1 MGAARAGGISLEP
14 PAGRPCYLLPLR
26 WQDGQDGLGE
36 LTGYLCQIARHC
48 DVVVV
53 DGSPEPVFARH
64 DRAWAGIAR
73 HIRPDQA
80 LACRNGKVSGVI
92 TGIRS
97 VAAGRVVIA
106 DDDVRYDEQALS
118 RILALLDRCDLVIP
132 QNYFDP
138 LPWHAAWDSARSLI
152 NRALGTDYPGTVAV
166 RRQAFLAAGCYD
178 GDVLFE
184 NLELMR
190 TLRAAGAR
198 ISLAPDLFVR
208 RLPPST
214 RQFLRQRIRQAYDS
228 LAQPPRL
235 AAELALLP
243 AALLAARSRRPW
255 VLASAAAATV
265 GVAEA
270 GRRRHA
276 GTAVFPR
283 VAALLAPAWLTE
295 RAACS
300 WLAVALR
307 LRGGIRYGGRRITRA
322 AHSAKVLNRA
332 HGRRPAVAM
341 RSMPAAEVTGRVAQP
356 RAQTARQAP
365 ARHAGADGARRDLCS
380 VTASRR
386 LGD

>member
-1 MGAARAGGISLEP
+1 MGTARAGGPSPDP
-14 PAGRPCYLLPLR
+14 PVGRPGYLLPLR
-26 WQDGQDGLGE
+26 WQDGQQGLGE
-36 LTGYLCQIARHC
+36 LTGYLRQIARHC

-64 DRAWAGIAR
+64 DRAWDGVAW

-80 LACRNGKVSGVI
+80 LASRNGKVSGVI
-92 TGIRS
+92 TGIQS
-97 VAAGRVVIA
+97 IAAERVVIA

-118 RILALLDRCDLVIP
+118 RILTLLDRCDLVIP

-138 LPWHAAWDSARSLI
+138 LPWHAAWDSARSLV

-166 RRQAFLAAGCYD
+166 RRQAFVAAGCYD

-190 TLRAAGAR
+190 TLQAAGAR

-208 RLPPST
+208 RLPPGT
-214 RQFLRQRIRQAYDS
+214 RQFLGQRIRQAYDS

-243 AALLAARSRRPW
+243 AALLAARSRGPW
-255 VLASAAAATV
+255 ALATAVTAA
-265 GVAEA
+265 VAMAET
-270 GRRRHA
+270 GRRRHG
-276 GTAVFPR
+276 GTAVFPG
-283 VAALLAPAWLTE
+283 VAALLAPAWLAE
-295 RAACS
+295 RGACS

-322 AHSAKVLNRA
+322 AHSAKVL
-332 HGRRPAVAM
+332 HGRRTAVAM
-341 RSMPAAEVTGRVAQP
+341 RGEWPPAEVTGAYSLSLAP
-356 RAQTARQAP
+356 RQLVKVLLVP
-365 ARHAGADGARRDLCS
+365 
-380 VTASRR
+380 
-386 LGD
+386 